1 MDPISMAAGI
11 LGVIDVAFRTT
22 SLLAE
27 YARNTKNASAD
38 RKLLCEEASSLGS
51 LLERLR
57 DRAQSPNANGTW
69 VNERQELLRKFAR
82 ASDDLAMSIKFDV
95 STGKLKQESKFRSI
109 CTLSKWSFTKNEVYQ
124 LLERITRLQQYT
136 NTMLLDEQQSVHFTS
151 SLRRGDHV
159 QANLKIFTSTMIEH
173 IDQTQKQGEFQAHH
187 QPEPRY
193 RC

>member
-1 MDPISMAAGI
+1 MAAGI

-27 YARNTKNASAD
+27 YARNTKDASAD
-38 RKLLCEEASSLGS
+38 RKLLCEEASSLGN

-57 DRAQSPNANGTW
+57 DRAKGLNADGTW
-69 VNERQELLRKFAR
+69 VNERQELLRQFAR
-82 ASDDLAMSIKFDV
+82 ASDDLALSLKFDV
-95 STGKLKQESKFRSI
+95 STGKLKQESKFKTI
-109 CTLSKWSFTKNEVYQ
+109 CTLSKWSFTKSEVYQ

-151 SLRRGDHV
+151 SLRRDIYV
-159 QANLKIFTSTMIEH
+159 RANLKVLTTSTLIEQ
-173 IDQTQKQGEFQAHH
+173 IDQTQKQGQFPGHH
-187 QPEPRY
+187 QLQPPH

>member
-27 YARNTKNASAD
+27 YARNTQTASAD
-38 RKLLCEEASSLGS
+38 RNLLCEEASSLGS
-51 LLERLR
+51 LLQRLR
-57 DRAQSPNANGTW
+57 DRTQSSTSDGTW
-69 VNERQELLRKFAR
+69 LNERQELLRQFTR

-95 STGKLKQESKFRSI
+95 STGKLKQESKFKTI
-109 CTLSKWSFTKNEVYQ
+109 CTMSKWSFTKSEVYR

-136 NTMLLDEQQSVHFTS
+136 NTMLLDEQQSVHFTI
-151 SLRRGDHV
+151 SLRCDVYV
-159 QANLKIFTSTMIEH
+159 QANLKVFTSILIEQ
-173 IDQTQKQGEFQAHH
+173 IDQTQKQGKNRIH
-187 QPEPRY
+187 QLQK